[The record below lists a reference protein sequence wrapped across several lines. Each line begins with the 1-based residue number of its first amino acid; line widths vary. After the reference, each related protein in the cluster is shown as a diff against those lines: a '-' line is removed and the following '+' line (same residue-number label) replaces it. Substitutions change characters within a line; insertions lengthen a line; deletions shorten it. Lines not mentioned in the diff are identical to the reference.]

1 MVEKQKEDVLTMPE
15 FPQDVAVPDGS
26 ITMRR
31 IVYGFFVFSALSALS
46 IYFVDRPLAL
56 FIHSQLQ
63 GGPGFVQ
70 LALRT
75 MTGIPEFLGAMAVFL
90 IIALSLMR
98 LKRGSLPEAETIAF
112 LASLSIIVAE
122 TLKTAL
128 KMAFGRTWP
137 ETWIDN
143 NVSFIRDGVY
153 GFMPFH
159 AGPGGSAFP
168 SGHTTAV
175 CACMSVLWILLPR
188 WRPLYVLAV
197 AATALG
203 LVGMNSHFLGDVI
216 AGGYLGTAVGV
227 MTVRIAL
234 PRA

>member
-1 MVEKQKEDVLTMPE
+1 
-15 FPQDVAVPDGS
+15 
-26 ITMRR
+26 
-31 IVYGFFVFSALSALS
+31 
-46 IYFVDRPLAL
+46 
-56 FIHSQLQ
+56 
-63 GGPGFVQ
+63 
-70 LALRT
+70 

-90 IIALSLMR
+90 IIALSVMR
-98 LKRGSLPEAETIAF
+98 VVRGSLPEAETIAF

-137 ETWIDN
+137 ETWIYN

-159 AGPGGSAFP
+159 GGPGGSAFP

-203 LVGMNSHFLGDVI
+203 LIGLNSHFLGDVI

-234 PRA
+234 PRR

>member
-1 MVEKQKEDVLTMPE
+1 MPE
-15 FPQDVAVPDGS
+15 SPQDIMIPGNIVTIRRVA
-26 ITMRR
+26 
-31 IVYGFFVFSALSALS
+31 YGFLAFSGLTALS
-46 IYFVDRPLAL
+46 IGFVDRPLAL
-56 FIHSQLQ
+56 FVHSTLQ
-63 GGPGFVQ
+63 GEPGFFQ
-70 LALRT
+70 YAFRT

-90 IIALSLMR
+90 IIALSVMR
-98 LKRGSLPEAETIAF
+98 VIRGSLPEAETIAF

-137 ETWIDN
+137 ETWIYN

-159 AGPGGSAFP
+159 GGPGGSAFP

-188 WRPLYVLAV
+188 WRPIYVLAV
-197 AATALG
+197 ATTALG
-203 LVGMNSHFLGDVI
+203 LIGLNSHFLGDVI

-234 PRA
+234 PRR